1 MREER
6 SEVNG
11 NPFYRMIKNLFLTE
25 DLVLYGQID
34 AITEAHTAAVLDF
47 LSKFYR
53 EEAVGYPGSAPK
65 FHQAS
70 AAWASKVLFHA
81 SQLVMY
87 RAHSGESLI
96 QFVPPYKGEMTASA
110 MITADLCLRFI
121 PSILAHLEQIDLEDE
136 LIPLLKD
143 LLRQWHFSGLLS
155 DVALEDVEL
164 GPILQDECLKKLY
177 IDRII
182 EQKKK
187 EVGQRLELK
196 PLVQSALGD
205 HENQF
210 WRDFSRTI

>member
-6 SEVNG
+6 SEMNE

-34 AITEAHTAAVLDF
+34 TITEAHAAAVLGF
-47 LSKFYR
+47 LSKFYQ
-53 EEAVGYPGSAPK
+53 EEAVGYPGAAPE

-70 AAWASKVLFHA
+70 ADWSAKILFHA

-96 QFVPPYKGEMTASA
+96 QFIPPYEGEMTPAA

-136 LIPLLKD
+136 LIPLLKA

-155 DVALEDVEL
+155 DVSLEGVEL
-164 GPILQDECLKKLY
+164 DPILQDECLTKLY

-187 EVGQRLELK
+187 KVGQRLELK
-196 PLVQSALGD
+196 PLVQSALGNY
-205 HENQF
+205 ENQF
-210 WRDFSRTI
+210 WKDFSRTI